1 MGKKNGKQREQKGK
15 PHSDTTNNIMSAEEM
30 ERAIQPTNRQNSK
43 Q

>member
-1 MGKKNGKQREQKGK
+1 MGKQNVKQSSQKGK

-30 ERAIQPTNRQNSK
+30 ERAIHPTKRQNAK